1 MPDAPLS
8 QISVIPAVNASAIL
22 PFVQELILT
31 DASGKS
37 IGYARWHA
45 PEGTDGIVQVLDI
58 AIVPAYQRQGHGS
71 VLIRRIYAE
80 ANALFTT
87 VGLKPRRI
95 WLAVEQKRCINARA
109 FLSRH
114 GFHHVSSIKNALLRQ
129 DVLIYLRSFD

>member
-1 MPDAPLS
+1 MPDAPLA
-8 QISVIPAVNASAIL
+8 QISVVPAITNQAIL

-31 DASGKS
+31 DPSGKS

-58 AIVPAYQRQGHGS
+58 AIVPEHQRQGHGS
-71 VLIRRIYAE
+71 VLMRRIYAE
-80 ANALFTT
+80 AKALFTT
-87 VGLKPRRI
+87 AGLKPRRI
-95 WLAVEQKRCINARA
+95 WLAVEQKRCVNARA

-114 GFHHVSSIKNALLRQ
+114 GFHHVSSIKNALLQQ